1 MSNIRRFVVL
11 GAMLAAGGI
20 ALPAQAAT
28 GHLICRGSDDST
40 VNLTSIDNAAGDV
53 AVSWGFEKYAG
64 TASSIKA
71 NGGHLSPGQC
81 SWDNGA
87 IAARYIPN
95 VTYFVDPS
103 QIWMIITMRDD
114 ISTAGADNNGWFAYG
129 RRTTDKNL
137 MWLPTSTVS
146 NHNKGSIFDPAMI
159 FHFYV
164 NISASNELSLY
175 KTTWAAFPYP
185 GR

>member
-71 NGGHLSPGQC
+71 NG
-81 SWDNGA
+81 
-87 IAARYIPN
+87 
-95 VTYFVDPS
+95 
-103 QIWMIITMRDD
+103 
-114 ISTAGADNNGWFAYG
+114 
-129 RRTTDKNL
+129 
-137 MWLPTSTVS
+137 VS

-164 NISASNELSLY
+164 NISASSELSLY